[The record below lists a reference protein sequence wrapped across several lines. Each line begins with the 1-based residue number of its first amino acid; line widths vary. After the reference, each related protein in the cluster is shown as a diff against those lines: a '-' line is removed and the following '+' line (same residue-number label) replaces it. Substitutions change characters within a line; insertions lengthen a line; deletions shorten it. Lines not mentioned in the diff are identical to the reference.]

1 MNRIILSIIS
11 HCDDLNFRY
20 TMLMGFNDIMYHKY
34 ALLNNEITKHLGLTF
49 MHYTDDGKF

>member
-1 MNRIILSIIS
+1 
-11 HCDDLNFRY
+11 
-20 TMLMGFNDIMYHKY
+20 MLMGFNDIMYHKY